1 MTIVMNILFLTENE
15 ISPMQGGT
23 ERITHTL
30 SREFLALGHECS
42 LLYLIPASPDISVS
56 GFTAKYRLNTD
67 YDIAQQIS
75 AFLESNFIGV
85 VIVNLVRYS
94 SKKLIL
100 PDLYNVTRKQG
111 AKVIVCYH
119 AMPGEDIVSTSLS
132 NIVYRLVNGYDQKQA
147 IKDLANK
154 VFRGRASELLFG
166 RRIKAKYRLN
176 IDNCDRFVMLS
187 QHFYEPYCRLAGV
200 TDKSKF
206 CAIPNAL
213 SFIDTLQA
221 EKLQDKQKKVLIV
234 ARMHERSKRL
244 SMALTIWK
252 KVEADDVLHDWEL
265 DIVGG
270 GPDIHYYRQ
279 LIKYMGLKRCLLLG
293 RQPEIDQFYAD
304 SSIFMM
310 TSAFEGFGI
319 TLIEAQQNGV
329 VPIVTDSFASLR
341 DIITSGKNGVIVR
354 NNDVDSFYE
363 ALKKLMLDEDGRMQM
378 ARSGL
383 QSCQAFSQKEI
394 TSMWIGLIE
403 ETLRN

>member
-1 MTIVMNILFLTENE
+1 MNILFVTENE

-100 PDLYNVTRKQG
+100 PVLYNVTRKQG

-132 NIVYRLVNGYDQKQA
+132 NIVYRFVNGYDQKQA

-154 VFRGRASELLFG
+154 IFRGRASELLFG

-213 SFIDTLQA
+213 SFIDTLKA

-265 DIVGG
+265 DIAGG
-270 GPDIHYYRQ
+270 GPGINYYRQ
-279 LIKYMGLKRCLLLG
+279 LI
-293 RQPEIDQFYAD
+293 
-304 SSIFMM
+304 
-310 TSAFEGFGI
+310 
-319 TLIEAQQNGV
+319 
-329 VPIVTDSFASLR
+329 
-341 DIITSGKNGVIVR
+341 
-354 NNDVDSFYE
+354 
-363 ALKKLMLDEDGRMQM
+363 
-378 ARSGL
+378 
-383 QSCQAFSQKEI
+383 
-394 TSMWIGLIE
+394 
-403 ETLRN
+403 